1 MEGGAVK
8 ILAIVSGEYGDRHV
22 ANIRAHGPADWTLTT
37 WVPPKALP
45 MVIDE
50 PEEFLPRSL
59 APADLV
65 LAFQEDARAAQ
76 LIADIARLC
85 KAKAV
90 IAPVDREEW
99 MPRGLVQQVGTWLAK
114 AGIAA
119 AFPKPLCALTESTAA
134 PHNGDRPPSL
144 EIAEFARVFGRPS
157 FEITCD
163 PQTRTIA
170 SVRVVRDAVC
180 GCARHVAEKL
190 VGMPAD
196 DAEQAAGL
204 AHHHYPCMASMG
216 IDPDFNDTLMHVSG
230 NILKQEIGR
239 ALGSWKRV
247 TWVEPDGKV
256 GNS

>member
-1 MEGGAVK
+1 MK

-22 ANIRAHGPADWTLTT
+22 ANIRAHGPAHWALAT
-37 WVPPKALP
+37 WAPPKILP

-50 PEEFLPRSL
+50 PEAFLPSSL
-59 APADLV
+59 PESDLV

-76 LIADIARLC
+76 LIADIAKLC
-85 KAKAV
+85 RAKAV

-99 MPRGLVQQVGTWLAK
+99 MPRGLVQQLAK
-114 AGIAA
+114 WLSKAGVAA
-119 AFPKPLCALTESTAA
+119 AFPKPLCSLTESAAA
-134 PHNGDRPPSL
+134 PRDGERPPSA

-157 FEITCD
+157 FEISCD
-163 PQTRTIA
+163 PQTRKIA

-190 VGMPAD
+190 VGVPAD

-239 ALGSWKRV
+239 ALGPWKHV
-247 TWVEPDGKV
+247 AYMEPDGKV
-256 GNS
+256 GEGT

>member
-1 MEGGAVK
+1 MK
-8 ILAIVSGEYGDRHV
+8 ILAIISGEYGERHV
-22 ANIRAHGPADWTLTT
+22 ANIRAHGPADWSLTT
-37 WVPPKALP
+37 WMPPKILP

-50 PEEFLPRSL
+50 PEEFLPGTL

-76 LIADIARLC
+76 LISDIAKLC

-99 MPRGLVQQVGTWLAK
+99 MPRGLVQQVGKWLAK
-114 AGIAA
+114 AGIAS
-119 AFPKPLCALTESTAA
+119 AFPKPLCALTEAA
-134 PHNGDRPPSL
+134 AVSGDGARPPSA
-144 EIAEFARVFGRPS
+144 EIAEFARVFGRPT
-157 FEITCD
+157 FEISCD
-163 PQTRTIA
+163 PETRKISA
-170 SVRVVRDAVC
+170 VRVVRDAVC

-190 VGMPAD
+190 VGLPAD

-230 NILKQEIGR
+230 NILKHEVGK
-239 ALGSWKRV
+239 ALGPFRGV
-247 TWVEPDGKV
+247 TYAEPDGKV
-256 GNS
+256 GGGS